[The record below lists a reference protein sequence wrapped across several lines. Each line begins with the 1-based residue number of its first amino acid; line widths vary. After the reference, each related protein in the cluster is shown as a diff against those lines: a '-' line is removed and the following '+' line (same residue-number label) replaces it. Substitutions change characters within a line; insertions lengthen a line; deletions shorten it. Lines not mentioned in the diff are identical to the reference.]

1 MDYREDLMKTIELKW
16 IEDDNHVVA
25 EDAYTGMKE
34 LIETGVF
41 PNLKVECKDDT
52 LYITGEQEDLDKAV
66 MKIQKDYVKYGQI
79 MIKESH
85 KHAEGIRLESF
96 NKDVQEIF
104 DYTLKEFETFKES
117 TKSTD
122 YITRLG
128 DFHVKFNR
136 LKDAAKGKDRKI
148 IQNYI
153 DEIVDLTESIEDK
166 KIKPIYNKQLKD
178 QLANPENWGLVEES
192 LSREDYQKKY
202 DTVAKVYAE
211 ETGKDIE
218 SVYNELMDN
227 PKLSDLVEGPMDE
240 YEIVSVLMSES
251 TKLTESM
258 LSPSELKK
266 KLTRV
271 AAKWAYETGVKYE
284 VAYNELRKKK
294 SVKDMLDFYTVDEI
308 IDDLKKKK
316 KEVDDELEDGLDES
330 LSTKKYYSKYTLLK
344 KAKKLNAS
352 EVVDYDEYKAIKST
366 QLMNE
371 IGYSMDVN
379 GNKSGALWI
388 GDRDGKFYYAT
399 NPGLLVR
406 T

>member
-1 MDYREDLMKTIELKW
+1 
-16 IEDDNHVVA
+16 
-25 EDAYTGMKE
+25 
-34 LIETGVF
+34 
-41 PNLKVECKDDT
+41 LKVECKDDT
-52 LYITGEQEDLDKAV
+52 LYITGEPEDLDKAV

-79 MIKESH
+79 MIKEAH
-85 KHAEGIRLESF
+85 KQSEGVRLESF

-136 LKDAAKGKDRKI
+136 LKEAAKGKDRKI

-166 KIKPIYNKQLKD
+166 KIKPVYNKQLKD
-178 QLANPENWGLVEES
+178 QLSNLENWGLVEES
-192 LSREDYQKKY
+192 LSKEDYQKKY

-218 SVYNELMDN
+218 SVYDELMDN
-227 PKLSDLVEGPMDE
+227 PNLSELVEGPMDE
-240 YEIVSVLMSES
+240 YEIVSALMSES
-251 TKLTESM
+251 AKLTESM

-379 GNKSGALWI
+379 GNKSAALWV

-399 NPGLLVR
+399 NPSLLVR

>member
-1 MDYREDLMKTIELKW
+1 MKTIELKW

-52 LYITGEQEDLDKAV
+52 LYITGEPEDLDKAV

-79 MIKESH
+79 MIKEAH
-85 KHAEGIRLESF
+85 KQAEGVRLESF

-136 LKDAAKGKDRKI
+136 LKEAAKGKDRKI

-166 KIKPIYNKQLKD
+166 KIKPVYNKQLKD
-178 QLANPENWGLVEES
+178 QLSNLENWGLVEES
-192 LSREDYQKKY
+192 LSKEDYQKKY

-218 SVYNELMDN
+218 SVYDELMDN
-227 PKLSDLVEGPMDE
+227 PNLSELVEGPMDE
-240 YEIVSVLMSES
+240 YEIVSALMSES

-379 GNKSGALWI
+379 GNKSAALWV

-399 NPGLLVR
+399 NPSLLVR

>member
-1 MDYREDLMKTIELKW
+1 MKTIELKW
-16 IEDDNHVVA
+16 IEDDSHVVA

-52 LYITGEQEDLDKAV
+52 LYITGEPEDLDKAV

-79 MIKESH
+79 MIKEAH
-85 KHAEGIRLESF
+85 KQAEGVRLESF

-136 LKDAAKGKDRKI
+136 LKEAAKGKDRKI

-166 KIKPIYNKQLKD
+166 KIKPVYNKQLKD
-178 QLANPENWGLVEES
+178 QLSNLENWGLVEES
-192 LSREDYQKKY
+192 LSKEDYQKKY

-218 SVYNELMDN
+218 SVYDELMDN
-227 PKLSDLVEGPMDE
+227 PNLSELVEGPMDE
-240 YEIVSVLMSES
+240 YEIVSALMSES
-251 TKLTESM
+251 AKLTESM

-379 GNKSGALWI
+379 GNKSAALWV

-399 NPGLLVR
+399 NPSLLVR

>member
-1 MDYREDLMKTIELKW
+1 MKTIELKW

-52 LYITGEQEDLDKAV
+52 LYITGEPEDLDKAV

-79 MIKESH
+79 MIKEAH
-85 KHAEGIRLESF
+85 KQAEGVRLESF

-136 LKDAAKGKDRKI
+136 LKEAAKGKDRKI

-166 KIKPIYNKQLKD
+166 KIKPVYNKQLKD
-178 QLANPENWGLVEES
+178 QLSNLENWGLVEES
-192 LSREDYQKKY
+192 LSKEDYQKKY

-218 SVYNELMDN
+218 SVYDELMDN
-227 PKLSDLVEGPMDE
+227 PKLSELVEGPMDE
-240 YEIVSVLMSES
+240 YEIVSALMSES
-251 TKLTESM
+251 AKLTESM

-371 IGYSMDVN
+371 IGFSMDVN
-379 GNKSGALWI
+379 GNKSAALWV

-399 NPGLLVR
+399 NPSLLVR

>member
-1 MDYREDLMKTIELKW
+1 MKTIELKW

-52 LYITGEQEDLDKAV
+52 LYITGEPEDLDKAV

-79 MIKESH
+79 MIKEAH
-85 KHAEGIRLESF
+85 KQAEGVRLESF

-104 DYTLKEFETFKES
+104 DYTLKEFETFKEN

-136 LKDAAKGKDRKI
+136 LKEAAKGKDRKI

-166 KIKPIYNKQLKD
+166 KIKPVYNKQLKD
-178 QLANPENWGLVEES
+178 QLSNLENWGLVEES
-192 LSREDYQKKY
+192 LSKEDYQKKY
-202 DTVAKVYAE
+202 DAVAKVYAE

-218 SVYNELMDN
+218 SVYDELMDN
-227 PKLSDLVEGPMDE
+227 PNLSELVEGPMDE
-240 YEIVSVLMSES
+240 YEIVSALMSES

-379 GNKSGALWI
+379 GNKSAALWI

-399 NPGLLVR
+399 SPSLLVR

>member
-1 MDYREDLMKTIELKW
+1 MKTIELKW

-52 LYITGEQEDLDKAV
+52 LYITGEPEDLDKAV

-79 MIKESH
+79 MIKEAH
-85 KHAEGIRLESF
+85 KQAEGVRLESF

-104 DYTLKEFETFKES
+104 DYTLKEFETFKEN

-136 LKDAAKGKDRKI
+136 LKEAAKGKDRKI

-166 KIKPIYNKQLKD
+166 KIKPVYNKQLKD
-178 QLANPENWGLVEES
+178 QLSNLENWGLVEES
-192 LSREDYQKKY
+192 LSKEDYQKKY
-202 DTVAKVYAE
+202 DAVAKVYAE

-218 SVYNELMDN
+218 SVYDELMDN
-227 PKLSDLVEGPMDE
+227 PNLSELVEGPMDE
-240 YEIVSVLMSES
+240 YEIVSALMSES

-371 IGYSMDVN
+371 IGYSMDIN
-379 GNKSGALWI
+379 GNKSAALWV

-399 NPGLLVR
+399 SPSLLVR

>member
-1 MDYREDLMKTIELKW
+1 MKTIELKW

-52 LYITGEQEDLDKAV
+52 LYITGEPEDLDKAV

-79 MIKESH
+79 MIKEAH
-85 KHAEGIRLESF
+85 KQAEGVRLESF

-104 DYTLKEFETFKES
+104 DYTLKEFETFKEN

-136 LKDAAKGKDRKI
+136 LKEAAKGKDRKI

-166 KIKPIYNKQLKD
+166 KIKPVYNKQLKD
-178 QLANPENWGLVEES
+178 QLSNLENWGLVEES
-192 LSREDYQKKY
+192 LYKEDYQKKY
-202 DTVAKVYAE
+202 DAVAKVYAE

-218 SVYNELMDN
+218 SVYDELMDN
-227 PKLSDLVEGPMDE
+227 PNLSELVEGPMDE
-240 YEIVSVLMSES
+240 YEIVSALMSES

-379 GNKSGALWI
+379 GNKSAALWI

-399 NPGLLVR
+399 SPSLLVR

>member
-1 MDYREDLMKTIELKW
+1 MKTIELKW

-52 LYITGEQEDLDKAV
+52 LYITGEPEDLDKAV

-79 MIKESH
+79 MIKEAH
-85 KHAEGIRLESF
+85 KQAEGVRLESF

-136 LKDAAKGKDRKI
+136 LKEAAKGKDRKI

-166 KIKPIYNKQLKD
+166 KIKPVYNKQLKD
-178 QLANPENWGLVEES
+178 QLSNLENWGLVEES
-192 LSREDYQKKY
+192 LSKEDYQKKY

-218 SVYNELMDN
+218 SVYDELMDN
-227 PKLSDLVEGPMDE
+227 PKLSELVEGPMDE
-240 YEIVSVLMSES
+240 YEIVSALMSES

-379 GNKSGALWI
+379 GNKSAALWV

-399 NPGLLVR
+399 NPSLLVR

>member
-1 MDYREDLMKTIELKW
+1 MKTIELKW

-25 EDAYTGMKE
+25 EDAYIGMKE

-52 LYITGEQEDLDKAV
+52 LYITGEPEDLDKAV

-79 MIKESH
+79 MIKEAH
-85 KHAEGIRLESF
+85 KQAEGIRLESF

-136 LKDAAKGKDRKI
+136 LKEAAKGKDRKI

-166 KIKPIYNKQLKD
+166 KIKPVYNKQLKD
-178 QLANPENWGLVEES
+178 QLSNLENWGLVEES
-192 LSREDYQKKY
+192 LSKEDYQKKY

-218 SVYNELMDN
+218 SVYDELMDN
-227 PKLSDLVEGPMDE
+227 PNLSELVEGPMDE
-240 YEIVSVLMSES
+240 YEIVSALMSES
-251 TKLTESM
+251 AKLTESM

-379 GNKSGALWI
+379 GNKSAALWV

-399 NPGLLVR
+399 NPSLLVR

>member
-1 MDYREDLMKTIELKW
+1 MKTIELKW

-52 LYITGEQEDLDKAV
+52 LYITGEPEDLDKAV

-79 MIKESH
+79 MIKEAH
-85 KHAEGIRLESF
+85 KQAEGVRLESF

-136 LKDAAKGKDRKI
+136 LKEAAKGKDRKI

-166 KIKPIYNKQLKD
+166 KIKPVYNKQLKD
-178 QLANPENWGLVEES
+178 QLSNLENWGLVEES
-192 LSREDYQKKY
+192 LSKEDYQKKY

-218 SVYNELMDN
+218 SVYDELMDN
-227 PKLSDLVEGPMDE
+227 PNLSELVEGPMDE
-240 YEIVSVLMSES
+240 YEIVSALMSES

-371 IGYSMDVN
+371 IGFSMDVN
-379 GNKSGALWI
+379 GNKSAALWV

-399 NPGLLVR
+399 NPSLLVR

>member
-1 MDYREDLMKTIELKW
+1 MKTIELKW
-16 IEDDNHVVA
+16 IEDDSQVVA

-52 LYITGEQEDLDKAV
+52 LYITGEPEDLDKAV

-79 MIKESH
+79 MIKEAH
-85 KHAEGIRLESF
+85 KQAEGVRLESF

-136 LKDAAKGKDRKI
+136 LKEAAKGKDRKI

-166 KIKPIYNKQLKD
+166 KIKPVYNKQLKD
-178 QLANPENWGLVEES
+178 QLSNLENWGLVEES
-192 LSREDYQKKY
+192 LSKEDYQKKY

-218 SVYNELMDN
+218 SVYDELMDN
-227 PKLSDLVEGPMDE
+227 PKLHELVEGPMDE
-240 YEIVSVLMSES
+240 YEIVSALMSES
-251 TKLTESM
+251 AKLTESM

-379 GNKSGALWI
+379 GNKSAALWV

-399 NPGLLVR
+399 NPSLLVR